1 MNTTEWTEHTTQ
13 TLKMRMDEMS
23 DDIIISVPLN
33 EEEEKSHEVRTRKRL
48 NSYGERAA
56 ALMR

>member
-1 MNTTEWTEHTTQ
+1 MEKHTMDS
-13 TLKMRMDEMS
+13 LKARMDEMQIG
-23 DDIIISVPLN
+23 DILIVPL
-33 EEEEKSHEVRTRKRL
+33 EEEEKEESHAVRTRKRL